1 MAFVA
6 WVAGKLA
13 SKFAPY
19 VVIALAALC
28 VVQWGAT
35 IYLRLSLS
43 AARGEAA
50 ETKANLDR
58 ASDANRTNL
67 DTIESLRAALAEAI
81 GQNEARDKAAAEIEA
96 ARRDY
101 LVRLQRENLELR
113 KRRETEYARDAE
125 CAALRTTP
133 VCRAVNDRLRA
144 LAGEDGDG

>member
-1 MAFVA
+1 MIA

-13 SKFAPY
+13 NKFAPY
-19 VVIALAALC
+19 VVLALAALC

-35 IYLRLSLS
+35 VYLRLSLN

-50 ETKANLDR
+50 EAQAALTLAE
-58 ASDANRTNL
+58 DANRSNV
-67 DTIESLRAALAEAI
+67 DTITSLRSALAEAI

-113 KRRETEYARDAE
+113 KRREAEYARDAE

-133 VCRAVNDRLRA
+133 VCRAVNDRLRT
-144 LAGEDGDG
+144 LAGPDGDG